1 VAAGWGSISS
11 KKTILPDK
19 LHDVDI
25 ELIERN
31 TCLKIPGYT
40 NQISE
45 KMVCGGHLEG
55 GKDSCQGDSG
65 GPLMCQLNG
74 PGSPWIIYGITS
86 WGVGCA
92 RAYTPGVYVKVSV
105 FIDWI
110 EEQTGV
116 KPGLEVDSYRNLLPY
131 EPNVKTIKG

>member
-1 VAAGWGSISS
+1 
-11 KKTILPDK
+11 
-19 LHDVDI
+19 
-25 ELIERN
+25 
-31 TCLKIPGYT
+31 
-40 NQISE
+40 
-45 KMVCGGHLEG
+45 
-55 GKDSCQGDSG
+55 
-65 GPLMCQLNG
+65 MCQLKG

-116 KPGLEVDSYRNLLPY
+116 EPGLAVESYRNLLPN